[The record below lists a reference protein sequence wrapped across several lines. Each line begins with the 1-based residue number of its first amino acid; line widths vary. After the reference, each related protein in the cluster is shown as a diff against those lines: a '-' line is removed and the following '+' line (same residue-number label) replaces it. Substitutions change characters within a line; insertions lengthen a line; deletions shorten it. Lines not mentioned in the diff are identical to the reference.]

1 METPVLLGTGFIILA
16 GFIWIFCAY
25 VSYQN
30 APKFGRSAWTWGILG
45 IIFGPLS
52 LMLLYILPKHE
63 PAAGHGASHAQH
75 EDPQA
80 ALYEV
85 PKKKH

>member
-1 METPVLLGTGFIILA
+1 MDQTLLLGTGFIILA

-25 VSYQN
+25 ISYQT

-52 LMLLYILPKHE
+52 LMLLYVLPKHQ
-63 PAAGHGASHAQH
+63 PAAGHGASHKH

-85 PKKKH
+85 PKKK